1 MIVLGGVLLSEV
13 YRYLYIFERNL
24 IKIVAY

>member
-1 MIVLGGVLLSEV
+1 MIVLGGVLLSEM
-13 YRYLYIFERNL
+13 YSYLYIFERNL